1 MIVDCHSL
9 WYQINIW
16 YASISY
22 VFNYKS
28 FYKDP
33 NLRKNNFQLWWNSV
47 DRFSVSIIFLIVA
60 FSIVIIT
67 TASPAIAYR
76 IDVEP
81 FYFMKRQMIFLSLGI
96 SCMIGISF
104 LSVDNIKRFAL
115 IGLCISILC
124 LVAVLFFGYQ
134 IKGSKR
140 WLQFS
145 SISIQPSEFVKPF
158 FIVVTAWLFSIKYE
172 DKSFPAFKASFLLYL
187 LLVGLLMMQP
197 DFGMVMTISVIWIG
211 QLFISGLSL
220 VWFFVLSVF
229 GIISISLAY
238 IFFPHVQ
245 RRIDSFLNPEVFENY
260 QVRKSLEAFK
270 KGGFYG
276 EGLGEGIVKHQLP
289 DSHTDFIF
297 AVIGEEM
304 GFIMCMFLLSMYAL
318 LVIRGLYIVANTS
331 NNFNILAISGI
342 LMQIGLQSVFNMGV
356 TLHLFPTKG
365 MTLPLIS
372 YGGSSAIAI
381 AIALGMMLAFSRE
394 RYDTIKLPTR
404 SYKINIR

>member
-1 MIVDCHSL
+1 M
-9 WYQINIW
+9 
-16 YASISY
+16 
-22 VFNYKS
+22 FNYK
-28 FYKDP
+28 FLYKDP
-33 NLRKNNFQLWWNSV
+33 NLRRNKLQLWWKSV
-47 DRFSVSIIFLIVA
+47 DRFSVSVIFVIIA

-76 IDVEP
+76 INVDP
-81 FYFMKRQMIFLSLGI
+81 FYFMKRQILFLTIGVM
-96 SCMIGISF
+96 CMIGISF
-104 LSVDNIKRFAL
+104 LSVSNVKRLAV
-115 IGLCISILC
+115 IGFMICVVILF
-124 LVAVLFFGYQ
+124 VVLMFGIQ

-140 WLQFS
+140 WIQIAG
-145 SISIQPSEFVKPF
+145 ISIQPSEFIKPF
-158 FIVVTAWLFSIKYE
+158 FIVVTAWLFSMQYE
-172 DKSFPAFKASFLLYL
+172 DKSFPAFKVSLFLYL
-187 LLVGLLMMQP
+187 FVVALLIMQP

-220 VWFFVLSVF
+220 VWFFVFSVV

-238 IFFPHVQ
+238 IVFPHVQ
-245 RRIDSFLNPEVFENY
+245 KRIDSFLNPESFENY
-260 QVRKSLEAFK
+260 QVSKSLEAFK

-304 GFIMCMFLLSMYAL
+304 GFIMCLIVVIMFAL
-318 LVIRGLYIVANTS
+318 LVVRGLYIVAHTS

-342 LMQIGLQSVFNMGV
+342 LMQIGMQSVFNMGV
-356 TLHLFPTKG
+356 SLHLFPTKG

-381 AIALGMMLAFSRE
+381 SIALGMMLAFSRE
-394 RYDTIKLPTR
+394 RYDTISLPTR
-404 SYKINIR
+404 NYKINIR